1 MSLQYVLSRANS
13 ISHGHEGSEFI
24 ERLKEELGNVVVGME
39 EVTELL
45 AVAMLSGGHVSLEGI
60 PGVAKTTIAKAFA
73 KAIGL
78 SFFRIQLTPDL
89 MPADIVGSVFY
100 DQKEM
105 DFSVR
110 KGPIFANIVLADEIN
125 RATPKTQSALL
136 EAMQEQQV
144 TIEGATF
151 PLPNP
156 FLAIA
161 TMNPIETEGVYNL
174 PEAQLDRF
182 MIKIQVGYLSR
193 DNELL
198 LLRRKEMEEFNT
210 VEKITNG
217 KDVLFLMNEAR
228 TVKVCEAILD
238 YIYEISSRTR
248 NDERVLLGASPRAS
262 EHLLFASKS
271 LAFLRGREYVIPD
284 DVKELAPHVMSHRVM
299 IKAEHEI
306 DGLKSVDLVKE
317 ILDEV
322 KILK

>member
-1 MSLQYVLSRANS
+1 MND
-13 ISHGHEGSEFI
+13 EGREFI
-24 ERLKEELGNVVVGME
+24 ERLKEEVSNVVVGME
-39 EVTELL
+39 DVIELL

-60 PGVAKTTIAKAFA
+60 PGVAKTTVAKAFA

-78 SFFRIQLTPDL
+78 SFSRVQLTPDL

-100 DQKEM
+100 NQKEM
-105 DFSVR
+105 EFSVR

-144 TIEGATF
+144 TIEGTSF
-151 PLPNP
+151 PLPKP
-156 FLAIA
+156 FLTIA
-161 TMNPIETEGVYNL
+161 TMNPVETEGVYNL

-182 MIKIQVGYLSR
+182 MIKIQVGYLER
-193 DNELL
+193 NNEML
-198 LLRRKEMEEFNT
+198 LLRRKEMELFNT
-210 VEKITNG
+210 VEKIMDGN
-217 KDVLFLMNEAR
+217 DVLSLMKDAKE
-228 TVKVCEAILD
+228 VKASEAIID
-238 YIYEISSRTR
+238 YIYKISARTR
-248 NDERVLLGASPRAS
+248 NDEPVLLGASPRAS

-284 DVKELAPHVMSHRVM
+284 DIKELAPCVLSHRII

-306 DGLKSVDLVKE
+306 DGFKSVDLIRE

-322 KILK
+322 EILK

>member
-1 MSLQYVLSRANS
+1 MN
-13 ISHGHEGSEFI
+13 EGRGGREFI
-24 ERLKEELGNVVVGME
+24 ERIKEEVSNVVVGME
-39 EVTELL
+39 EVIELL
-45 AVAMLSGGHVSLEGI
+45 AVAMLSGGHILLEGI
-60 PGVAKTTIAKAFA
+60 PGVAKTTIAKAFT

-89 MPADIVGSVFY
+89 MPADIIGSVFY

-105 DFSVR
+105 EFGVR
-110 KGPIFANIVLADEIN
+110 KGPIFANIILADEIN

-151 PLPNP
+151 SLPKP
-156 FLAIA
+156 FLTIA
-161 TMNPIETEGVYNL
+161 TMNPIEIEGVYNL

-182 MIKIQVGYLSR
+182 MIKVQIEYLDR

-198 LLRRKEMEEFNT
+198 LLRRKEMGDFNS
-210 VEKITNG
+210 VAEIMDG
-217 KDVLFLMNEAR
+217 KDVLSLMKDAKE
-228 TVKVCEAILD
+228 VKVSEAILD

-284 DVKELAPHVMSHRVM
+284 DIKELAPYVMSHRII
-299 IKAEHEI
+299 IKAEHAI
-306 DGLKSVDLVKE
+306 DGFNSVYLVTE
-317 ILDEV
+317 ILDVVEV
-322 KILK
+322 VK

>member
-1 MSLQYVLSRANS
+1 VMR
-13 ISHGHEGSEFI
+13 GMEKGREGREFI
-24 ERLKEELGNVVVGME
+24 EKLKQEVGNVVVGLE

-78 SFFRIQLTPDL
+78 SFYRIQLTPDL

-100 DQKEM
+100 NQKEM
-105 DFSVR
+105 EFGVR
-110 KGPIFANIVLADEIN
+110 KGPIFANIILADEIN

-136 EAMQEQQV
+136 EAMQEHQV

-151 PLPNP
+151 PLPKP
-156 FLAIA
+156 FLTLA
-161 TMNPIETEGVYNL
+161 TMNPVETEGVYNL

-182 MIKIQVGYLSR
+182 MIKIQVGYLDR
-193 DNELL
+193 DKELL
-198 LLRRKEMEEFNT
+198 LLRRKEKEEFNS
-210 VEKITNG
+210 VERIMDGDDVLSLMNNA
-217 KDVLFLMNEAR
+217 KDV
-228 TVKVCEAILD
+228 KVSDTILK
-238 YIYEISSRTR
+238 YIYEITSRTR
-248 NDERVLLGASPRAS
+248 NDDRVLLGASPRAL

-284 DVKELAPHVMSHRVM
+284 DVKELAPPVLSHRII

-306 DGLKSVDLVKE
+306 DGFKGVDLVTE
-317 ILDEV
+317 ILDDVEV
-322 KILK
+322 IV

>member
-1 MSLQYVLSRANS
+1 MNKGAGGR
-13 ISHGHEGSEFI
+13 EFI
-24 ERLKEELGNVVVGME
+24 ERLKEEVSNVVVGME
-39 EVTELL
+39 DVIELL

-60 PGVAKTTIAKAFA
+60 PGVAKTTVAKAFA

-78 SFFRIQLTPDL
+78 SFSRVQLTPDL

-100 DQKEM
+100 NQKEM
-105 DFSVR
+105 EFSVR

-144 TIEGATF
+144 TIEGTSF
-151 PLPNP
+151 PLPKP
-156 FLAIA
+156 FLTIA
-161 TMNPIETEGVYNL
+161 TMNPVETEGVYNL

-182 MIKIQVGYLSR
+182 MIKIQVGYLER
-193 DNELL
+193 NNEML
-198 LLRRKEMEEFNT
+198 LLRRKEMELFNT
-210 VEKITNG
+210 VEKIMDGN
-217 KDVLFLMNEAR
+217 DVLSLMKDAKE
-228 TVKVCEAILD
+228 VKASEAIID
-238 YIYEISSRTR
+238 YIYKISARTR
-248 NDERVLLGASPRAS
+248 NDEPVLLGASPRAS

-284 DVKELAPHVMSHRVM
+284 DIKELAPCVLSHRII

-306 DGLKSVDLVKE
+306 DGFKSVDLIRE

-322 KILK
+322 EILK

>member
-1 MSLQYVLSRANS
+1 MN
-13 ISHGHEGSEFI
+13 GGGKEFI
-24 ERLKEELGNVVVGME
+24 ERLKEEVGNVVVGME

-60 PGVAKTTIAKAFA
+60 PGVAKTTIARAFA

-78 SFFRIQLTPDL
+78 SFSRIQLTPDL
-89 MPADIVGSVFY
+89 MPADITGSVFY
-100 DQKEM
+100 NEKEKE
-105 DFSVR
+105 FGVR

-151 PLPNP
+151 PLPRP

-161 TMNPIETEGVYNL
+161 TMNPVETEGVYKL

-182 MIKIQVGYLSR
+182 MIKIQVGYLDR
-193 DNELL
+193 EKELA
-198 LLRRKEMEEFNT
+198 LLRRKERGEFSAVEEIMDGN
-210 VEKITNG
+210 
-217 KDVLFLMNEAR
+217 DVLSLMKDAR
-228 TVKVCEAILD
+228 EVKASEAILN
-238 YIYEISSRTR
+238 YIYELISRTR

-284 DVKELAPHVMSHRVM
+284 DVKELAPYVLSHRII
-299 IKAEHEI
+299 IKAEYEI
-306 DGLKSVDLVKE
+306 DGFKSADLVKE
-317 ILDEV
+317 IIDAVEV
-322 KILK
+322 IT

>member
-1 MSLQYVLSRANS
+1 MN
-13 ISHGHEGSEFI
+13 EGRGGREFI
-24 ERLKEELGNVVVGME
+24 ERIKEEVSNVVVGME
-39 EVTELL
+39 DVIELL
-45 AVAMLSGGHVSLEGI
+45 AVAMLSGGHILLEGI
-60 PGVAKTTIAKAFA
+60 PGVAKTTIAKAFT

-89 MPADIVGSVFY
+89 MPADIIGSVFY

-105 DFSVR
+105 EFGVR
-110 KGPIFANIVLADEIN
+110 KGPIFANIILADEIN

-151 PLPNP
+151 SLPKP
-156 FLAIA
+156 FLTIA
-161 TMNPIETEGVYNL
+161 TMNPVEIEGVYNL

-182 MIKIQVGYLSR
+182 MIKVPIEYLDR

-198 LLRRKEMEEFNT
+198 LLRRKEMGDFNS
-210 VEKITNG
+210 VAEIMDG
-217 KDVLFLMNEAR
+217 KDVLSLMKDAKE
-228 TVKVCEAILD
+228 VKVSEAILD

-284 DVKELAPHVMSHRVM
+284 DIKELAPYVMSHR
-299 IKAEHEI
+299 IILKAEHAI
-306 DGLKSVDLVKE
+306 DGFNSVYLVTE

-322 KILK
+322 EVVK

>member
-1 MSLQYVLSRANS
+1 MTKGR
-13 ISHGHEGSEFI
+13 GGREFI
-24 ERLKEELGNVVVGME
+24 ERLKEEVGNAVVGME
-39 EVTELL
+39 EVIELM
-45 AVAMLSGGHVSLEGI
+45 AVALLSGGHITLEGI
-60 PGVAKTTIAKAFA
+60 PGVAKTTVAKAFA

-78 SFFRIQLTPDL
+78 SFYRIQLTPDL
-89 MPADIVGSVFY
+89 MPADIAGSVFY
-100 DQKEM
+100 NQKEM
-105 DFSVR
+105 EFGVR

-125 RATPKTQSALL
+125 RATPKTQSAVL

-151 PLPNP
+151 PLPRP

-161 TMNPIETEGVYNL
+161 TMNPVETEGVYNL

-182 MIKIQVGYLSR
+182 MIKIQVGYLDR

-198 LLRRKEMEEFNT
+198 LLRRKEMAEFNS
-210 VEKITNG
+210 VEKIMDGN
-217 KDVLFLMNEAR
+217 DVLSLMKEAR
-228 TVKVCEAILD
+228 EVKASKAILN
-238 YIYEISSRTR
+238 YMYEILSRTR

-284 DVKELAPHVMSHRVM
+284 DVKELAPHVVSHRIL

-306 DGLKSVDLVKE
+306 DGFKSVDLVTE
-317 ILDEV
+317 ILDAVEV
-322 KILK
+322 IV

>member
-1 MSLQYVLSRANS
+1 MEKGR
-13 ISHGHEGSEFI
+13 EGREFI
-24 ERLKEELGNVVVGME
+24 EKLKQEVGNVVVGLE

-78 SFFRIQLTPDL
+78 SFYRIQLTPDL

-100 DQKEM
+100 NQKEM
-105 DFSVR
+105 EFAVR

-136 EAMQEQQV
+136 EAMQEHQV

-151 PLPNP
+151 PLPKP
-156 FLAIA
+156 FLTLA
-161 TMNPIETEGVYNL
+161 TMNPVETEGVYNL

-182 MIKIQVGYLSR
+182 MLKIQVGYLDR
-193 DNELL
+193 DKELL
-198 LLRRKEMEEFNT
+198 LLRRKEKEEFNS
-210 VEKITNG
+210 VERIMDGNDILSLMNNV
-217 KDVLFLMNEAR
+217 KDV
-228 TVKVCEAILD
+228 KVSDTILR
-238 YIYEISSRTR
+238 YIYEITSRTR
-248 NDERVLLGASPRAS
+248 NDDRVLLGASPRAS

-284 DVKELAPHVMSHRVM
+284 DVKELASPVLSHRII
-299 IKAEHEI
+299 IKTEHEI
-306 DGLKSVDLVKE
+306 DGFKGVDLVTE

-322 KILK
+322 EIVK

>member
-1 MSLQYVLSRANS
+1 MEKGR
-13 ISHGHEGSEFI
+13 EGREFI
-24 ERLKEELGNVVVGME
+24 EKLKQEVGNVVVGLE

-78 SFFRIQLTPDL
+78 SFYRIQLTPDL

-100 DQKEM
+100 NQKEM
-105 DFSVR
+105 EFAVR

-136 EAMQEQQV
+136 EAMQEHQV
-144 TIEGATF
+144 TIEGTTF
-151 PLPNP
+151 PLPKP
-156 FLAIA
+156 FLTLA
-161 TMNPIETEGVYNL
+161 TMNPVETEGVYNL

-182 MIKIQVGYLSR
+182 MIKIQVGYLDR
-193 DNELL
+193 DKELL
-198 LLRRKEMEEFNT
+198 LLRRKEREEFNS
-210 VEKITNG
+210 VERIMDGNDVLALMNNV
-217 KDVLFLMNEAR
+217 KDV
-228 TVKVCEAILD
+228 KVSDTILR
-238 YIYEISSRTR
+238 YIYEIISRTR
-248 NDERVLLGASPRAS
+248 NDDRVLLGASPRAL

-284 DVKELAPHVMSHRVM
+284 DVKELASSVLSHRII

-306 DGLKSVDLVKE
+306 DGFKGVDLVTE

-322 KILK
+322 EIVK

>member
-1 MSLQYVLSRANS
+1 MEKGR
-13 ISHGHEGSEFI
+13 EGREFI
-24 ERLKEELGNVVVGME
+24 EKLKQEVGNVVVGLE

-78 SFFRIQLTPDL
+78 SFHRIQLTPDL
-89 MPADIVGSVFY
+89 MPADIVGSMFY
-100 DQKEM
+100 NQKEM
-105 DFSVR
+105 EFAVR

-136 EAMQEQQV
+136 EAMQEHQV
-144 TIEGATF
+144 TIEGTTF
-151 PLPNP
+151 PLPKP
-156 FLAIA
+156 FLTLA
-161 TMNPIETEGVYNL
+161 TMNPVETEGVYNL

-182 MIKIQVGYLSR
+182 MVKIQVGYLDR
-193 DNELL
+193 DKELL
-198 LLRRKEMEEFNT
+198 LLRRKEKKEFNS
-210 VEKITNG
+210 VERIMDGDDILSLMNNA
-217 KDVLFLMNEAR
+217 KDV
-228 TVKVCEAILD
+228 KVSDTILR
-238 YIYEISSRTR
+238 YIYEITSRTR
-248 NDERVLLGASPRAS
+248 NDDRVLLGASPRAL

-284 DVKELAPHVMSHRVM
+284 DVKELASSVLSHRII

-306 DGLKSVDLVKE
+306 DGFKGVDLVTE

-322 KILK
+322 EIVK

>member
-1 MSLQYVLSRANS
+1 MEKGR
-13 ISHGHEGSEFI
+13 EGREFI
-24 ERLKEELGNVVVGME
+24 ERLKQEVGNVVVGLE

-78 SFFRIQLTPDL
+78 SFYRIQLTPDL

-100 DQKEM
+100 NQKEM
-105 DFSVR
+105 EFAVR

-136 EAMQEQQV
+136 EAMQEYNV

-151 PLPNP
+151 PLPKP
-156 FLAIA
+156 FLTLA
-161 TMNPIETEGVYNL
+161 TMNPVETEGVYNL

-182 MIKIQVGYLSR
+182 MLKIQVGYLDR
-193 DNELL
+193 DRELL
-198 LLRRKEMEEFNT
+198 LLRRKEKEEFKS
-210 VEKITNG
+210 VEKIMDGNDILSLMNNA
-217 KDVLFLMNEAR
+217 KDV
-228 TVKVCEAILD
+228 KVSDTILR
-238 YIYEISSRTR
+238 YIYEITSRTR
-248 NDERVLLGASPRAS
+248 NDDRVLLGASPRAS

-284 DVKELAPHVMSHRVM
+284 DVKELASSVLSHRII

-306 DGLKSVDLVKE
+306 DGFKGVDLVTE
-317 ILDEV
+317 ILDDVEV
-322 KILK
+322 VV